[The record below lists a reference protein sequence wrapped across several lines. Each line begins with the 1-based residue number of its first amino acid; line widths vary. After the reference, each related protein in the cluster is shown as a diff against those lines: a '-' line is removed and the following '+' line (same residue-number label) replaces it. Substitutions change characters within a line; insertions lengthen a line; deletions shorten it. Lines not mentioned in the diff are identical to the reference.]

1 MANEDGPTQARN
13 LFQQQAEQ
21 QAKQM
26 EADAAVEAI
35 NSSVPESGL
44 QQLLRE
50 SDASF
55 GEKRSASIPCEH
67 HSDVQRQQARSS
79 RNNSIREAQKGYL
92 SRGAMAL
99 NNWHLRCGYCLSKC
113 TMSCWVTSPP
123 AT

>member
-55 GEKRSASIPCEH
+55 GEAVNINAARDITPMYNM
-67 HSDVQRQQARSS
+67 QQAQLLD
-79 RNNSIREAQKGYL
+79 NSIREAQKGAIYREGVNKTTGIYTVDYL
-92 SRGAMAL
+92 
-99 NNWHLRCGYCLSKC
+99 LSKLPDVMGSN
-113 TMSCWVTSPP
+113 TPQPT
-123 AT
+123 

>member
-35 NSSVPESGL
+35 NSSVLESGL

-50 SDASF
+50 SDASLV
-55 GEKRSASIPCEH
+55 KQSTSMLPVT
-67 HSDVQRQQARSS
+67 S
-79 RNNSIREAQKGYL
+79 
-92 SRGAMAL
+92 
-99 NNWHLRCGYCLSKC
+99 LRCTTCSRLNC
-113 TMSCWVTSPP
+113 
-123 AT
+123 

>member
-55 GEKRSASIPCEH
+55 SEGNINA
-67 HSDVQRQQARSS
+67 ARDITRCTTCS
-79 RNNSIREAQKGYL
+79 R
-92 SRGAMAL
+92 L
-99 NNWHLRCGYCLSKC
+99 NC
-113 TMSCWVTSPP
+113 
-123 AT
+123 